1 MKTAIEPGPE
11 LRKRGLPIDGLM
23 QPDPMA
29 SSKQKITWTPPVIS
43 AVVWGSGQVANR
55 QPLKGAVFFVF
66 FISMIAVELLT
77 GRYPVGQA
85 GFSFRDNGGF
95 FLKGLWG
102 LITLGTTPRQMG
114 LSGLSEGDHS
124 IVLMVNGIIAV
135 FVLLIFAC
143 IWVWSVRDA
152 AAVAKLRAT
161 GVSSESSVSYYRNLW
176 QKSYAYLV
184 LTPSIILV
192 LFVSALPI
200 VFGIAIAFTNYDRN
214 HLPPAQLVQWVG
226 LENFGRLI
234 SVASWAQTFFGVFLW
249 TVVWAVLATL
259 TTYLFGFIQATILAS
274 KRVKF
279 PKLWRSI
286 YILPWA
292 VPAMISALVF
302 RAMFNGQ
309 FGPISGFLVDIGLTD
324 ERINW
329 FTDPNN
335 PNLARIVALLLNLW
349 LGFPYFMALIAGT
362 LTNIDKNYYEAARL
376 DGATAV
382 QQFRSITFPIVYRA
396 TAPLLILAFVSNFNN
411 FGVIYFLTGG
421 GPANPDYQYAGN
433 TDLLITWLYK
443 LTLDNRLYNIG
454 AVMSIVI
461 FIVVGAFSVWNLRRS
476 RALEDGDV

>member
-1 MKTAIEPGPE
+1 MPA
-11 LRKRGLPIDGLM
+11 
-23 QPDPMA
+23 
-29 SSKQKITWTPPVIS
+29 VFS
-43 AVVWGSGQVANR
+43 AVVWGAGQVANR
-55 QPLKGAVFFVF
+55 QPLKGAMFFVF
-66 FISMIAVELLT
+66 YVAMIATELIT
-77 GRYPVGQA
+77 GRYPAGPE
-85 GFSFRDNGGF
+85 GFSFRENGGF
-95 FLKGLWG
+95 FLRGLWG
-102 LITLGTTPRQMG
+102 LVTLGSQPRTMG
-114 LSGLSEGDHS
+114 LSGLTDGDHS

-135 FVLLIFAC
+135 FVLLILAG
-143 IWVWSVRDA
+143 IAWWSVRDA
-152 AAVAKLRAT
+152 TIVGQRRT
-161 GVSSESSVSYYRNLW
+161 DGVELESSAAYFGALW
-176 QKSYAYLV
+176 KTSYAYLV
-184 LTPSIILV
+184 LTPSIVLV

-214 HLPPAQLVQWVG
+214 NLPPAQLVLWVG
-226 LENFGRLI
+226 LANFGRLI

-249 TVVWAVLATL
+249 TVIWAVLATL
-259 TTYLFGFIQATILAS
+259 STYLFGFVQAAIVAS
-274 KRVKF
+274 KRVKY
-279 PKLWRSI
+279 PRLWRSI

-309 FGPISGFLVDIGLTD
+309 FGPISGFLVDIGLTED
-324 ERINW
+324 RINW

-362 LTNIDKNYYEAARL
+362 LTNIDNNYYEAARL
-376 DGATAV
+376 DGASAF
-382 QQFRSITFPIVYRA
+382 QQFKAITFPIVYRA

-461 FIVVGAFSVWNLRRS
+461 FVIVGAFSVWNLRRS
-476 RALEDGDV
+476 RALEDGDL